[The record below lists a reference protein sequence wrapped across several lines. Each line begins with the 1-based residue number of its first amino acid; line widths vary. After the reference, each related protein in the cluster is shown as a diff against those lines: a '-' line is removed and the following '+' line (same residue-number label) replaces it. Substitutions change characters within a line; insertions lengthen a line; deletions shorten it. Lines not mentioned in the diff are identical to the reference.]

1 MELEIKLGLELL
13 EKNRRLTSA
22 GLNPI
27 EPSPATTGLMNFQW
41 KLQHGPVGIK
51 VHLMVSSG
59 KQAVWPHSPIY
70 LHQPIILCYFRNQN
84 CTAKN
89 SYVCEKNKNT
99 QSSSPAPGSNTATTT
114 TTEGTQTTT
123 TPAPPTASCNCGLI
137 NRQSRIVGGVE
148 TSANKYPWMVRGHGD
163 CQ

>member
-1 MELEIKLGLELL
+1 MGSSCNGQLGVWAFIVILLLSSLWFIWNNCICKIPAHYVSTPSNIRKL
-13 EKNRRLTSA
+13 
-22 GLNPI
+22 PI
-27 EPSPATTGLMNFQW
+27 TD
-41 KLQHGPVGIK
+41 V
-51 VHLMVSSG
+51 VYSSSN
-59 KQAVWPHSPIY
+59 HFY
-70 LHQPIILCYFRNQN
+70 CYFRNQN

-89 SYVCEKNKNT
+89 SYICEKNKNSQYVTST
-99 QSSSPAPGSNTATTT
+99 QAPGS
-114 TTEGTQTTT
+114 TTEGITTTQTTT

>member
-1 MELEIKLGLELL
+1 MELEIKRGLEPQG
-13 EKNRRLTSA
+13 KNRRLTSA
-22 GLNPI
+22 GLNPT
-27 EPSPATTGLMNFQW
+27 EPSPATTGLMNFRW
-41 KLQHGPVGIK
+41 KLQLSPVGIK
-51 VHLMVSSG
+51 VHLMVFSG
-59 KQAVWPHSPIY
+59 KQASVWLKY
-70 LHQPIILCYFRNQN
+70 LFIILYHFRNQN
-84 CTAKN
+84 CTGKN
-89 SYVCEKNKNT
+89 SYVCEKNKT
-99 QSSSPAPGSNTATTT
+99 SQSVPSTPAPGSNTATTT